1 MGEAEGRGWRGR
13 GGAGE
18 EGRGLSGEERRGGAG
33 EGEEGLEMEAM
44 EVPSMDTLTGLT
56 LQKGCCSNLL
66 TDQSCDS

>member
-1 MGEAEGRGWRGR
+1 MRR
-13 GGAGE
+13 GG
-18 EGRGLSGEERRGGAG
+18 EGLERRGGAG

-44 EVPSMDTLTGLT
+44 EVPSTDTLTGLT